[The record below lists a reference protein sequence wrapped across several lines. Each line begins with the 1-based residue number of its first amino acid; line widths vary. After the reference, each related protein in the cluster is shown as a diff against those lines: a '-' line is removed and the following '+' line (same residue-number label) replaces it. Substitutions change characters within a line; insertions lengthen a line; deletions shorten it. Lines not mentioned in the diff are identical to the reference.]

1 MPRGLRWKGGIPPEE
16 REKFGVREAEPRGE
30 NRSRN
35 LARVSLLGGQ
45 RGILIVLPF
54 AATIRGRPTLASVT
68 CIGRRMSSTPL
79 PPSFS
84 PECDVNLTAA

>member
-16 REKFGVREAEPRGE
+16 REKFGVREAEPRGG

-45 RGILIVLPF
+45 RGILIVLPPS
-54 AATIRGRPTLASVT
+54 AAAIRGRPTLASVT

-79 PPSFS
+79 SLS
-84 PECDVNLTAA
+84 

>member
-16 REKFGVREAEPRGE
+16 REKFGVREAEPRGG

-45 RGILIVLPF
+45 RGILIVLPPLRQLEVVF
-54 AATIRGRPTLASVT
+54 AHERDLHRKKNVSLFLLSATSI
-68 CIGRRMSSTPL
+68 
-79 PPSFS
+79 
-84 PECDVNLTAA
+84 